1 MHLLRMRMPF
11 SLVQSTHLGTTTTS
25 TLQKVLVRWAGCVD
39 GACTHLKQGEQEG
52 ECRVSRHDVRNLAI
66 QGGRA
71 RGAREELRR
80 ITPPKHCFHHRRL
93 LPPYDSSHLLI
104 LLAVLHGT
112 LGQPPA

>member
-52 ECRVSRHDVRNLAI
+52 ECRV
-66 QGGRA
+66 
-71 RGAREELRR
+71 
-80 ITPPKHCFHHRRL
+80 
-93 LPPYDSSHLLI
+93 
-104 LLAVLHGT
+104 
-112 LGQPPA
+112 